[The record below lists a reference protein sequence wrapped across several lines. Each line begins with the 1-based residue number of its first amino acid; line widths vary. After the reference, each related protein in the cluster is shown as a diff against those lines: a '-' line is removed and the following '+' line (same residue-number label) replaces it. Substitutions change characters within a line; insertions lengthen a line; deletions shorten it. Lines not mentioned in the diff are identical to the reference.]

1 MDKALR
7 IAQICVH
14 ACPLRFLGAGALGGM
29 NVYVRELTRALAQR
43 GVNVDIFTLWHDGLH
58 AQDITLADSVRFIHI
73 EAGEGRNI
81 PKEATFEL
89 LPQFTAEVLGFTKR
103 NSLKYDLIHSH
114 YWLSAWVAERLKPS
128 LGIPHIT
135 TFHTLAEVKERTSPG
150 HQEPQI
156 RKQAEAEVARSAER
170 VIAFTDGEKD
180 DLACLYGADP
190 DNVRVIPG
198 GVDLSLFKPVAVA
211 EARARLGISS
221 PKVVLFVGR
230 IDPAKGLDTL
240 LRAFALLQEDR
251 DVCLV
256 VVGGNA
262 TGDDATAR
270 LKALSGE
277 LGTAGKV
284 EFRGPVG
291 QGELPFYYSAANVT
305 VVPSHHES
313 FGLVAVESLACGTP
327 VVASNRGGLGTTVR
341 DGENGFLVEEPSPE
355 AFSNRILRVLDDEGM
370 EAALRAA
377 ARGSVRGYSWD
388 AVGAAVLREY
398 EGCTRALRTSAH
410 CERGNE

>member
-7 IAQICVH
+7 IAQVCVH

-89 LPQFTAEVLGFTKR
+89 LPQFTSEVLGFTER
-103 NSLKYDLIHSH
+103 NGLKYDLIHSH

-156 RKQAEAEVARSAER
+156 RKQAEAEVACSAER
-170 VIAFTDGEKD
+170 VIALTREERR
-180 DLACLYGADP
+180 DLADLYKASP
-190 DNVRVIPG
+190 EKVQVIPG
-198 GVDLSLFKPVAVA
+198 GVDLSLFKPVAMA
-211 EARARLGISS
+211 EARARLGTRAA
-221 PKVVLFVGR
+221 KVLLFVGR

-251 DVCLV
+251 DVCLI

-262 TGDDATAR
+262 TGHDETAR

-277 LGTAGKV
+277 LGIADRV

-291 QGELPFYYSAANVT
+291 QRELPLYYSAANVT

-313 FGLVAVESLACGTP
+313 FGLVAIESLACGTP
-327 VVASNRGGLGTTVR
+327 VVASNRGGLGTTVK
-341 DGENGFLVEEPSPE
+341 DGENGFLVEELSPG
-355 AFSNRILRVLDDEGM
+355 AFAKQVLRVLDDEGM
-370 EAALRAA
+370 EAGLRAR
-377 ARGSVRGYSWD
+377 ARGSVRKYSWN

-398 EGCTRALRTSAH
+398 EGLCQKAPTRTLRKG
-410 CERGNE
+410 E